1 MEGDTMNNMFIIHG
15 YQANINSHWFDWLA
29 KEMAYYHYQV
39 EIIYLPNT
47 HHPQTSN
54 WYAALDD
61 RLKDKLNENTLI
73 VAHSLGVITIL
84 NYLSHQQFTP
94 KIKGLFLISGFNE
107 TLDNL
112 PELDTYIKQTNVRC
126 DKVNSQNVVTIA
138 ASEDPIVDV
147 EATKR
152 LSNELGVSTQ
162 IITHNGHFLDTEGY
176 HTFEFLKDQIIAIL
190 NKINTEIGM

>member
-1 MEGDTMNNMFIIHG
+1 MNNMFIIHG

-61 RLKDKLNENTLI
+61 RLKSKLNENTLI

-152 LSNELGVSTQ
+152 LSNELVVSTQ
-162 IITHNGHFLDTEGY
+162 IINHNGHFLDTEGY